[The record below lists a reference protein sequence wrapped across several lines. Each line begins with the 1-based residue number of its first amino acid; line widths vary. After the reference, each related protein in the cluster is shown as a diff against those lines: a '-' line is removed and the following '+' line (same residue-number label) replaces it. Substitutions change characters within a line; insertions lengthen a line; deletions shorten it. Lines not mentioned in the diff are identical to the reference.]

1 MDRAGV
7 TNADA
12 GCNTWRQPQLGP
24 LNPGDIS
31 SIWNESQVRPAL
43 SAAPDRNREEQPSNY
58 LRSCEVG
65 SRCEFEPATAVRSIV
80 PAQTALK
87 PSRHTP
93 PIQRCLLH
101 GPVWFVGSLC
111 QRRFTRSLGLLCLT
125 AEQHGS
131 IGKLLAYLLLI
142 SNQTMFTGYHPTT
155 PEIPSFVFNRNE
167 KTATE
172 LDK

>member
-1 MDRAGV
+1 MAPAATRA
-7 TNADA
+7 A
-12 GCNTWRQPQLGP
+12 QPRRHQFHLERITSP
-24 LNPGDIS
+24 PRAERSPG
-31 SIWNESQVRPAL
+31 SQPRRTTLKLPAK
-43 SAAPDRNREEQPSNY
+43 
-58 LRSCEVG
+58 LRSW
-65 SRCEFEPATAVRSIV
+65 FTVRVRASDRRAKHR
-80 PAQTALK
+80 PSTTALK

-142 SNQTMFTGYHPTT
+142 SNQTMFMVTGYHPTT